1 MADTFEFTS
10 ITVSKDGNKLVL
22 EQRDGSRLEFSMTD
36 TQLSMFL
43 STVMV
48 ILGQLT
54 GRTPA
59 ETVAVMEQAVA
70 EDEAEAASG
79 ARDG

>member
-10 ITVSKDGNKLVL
+10 ITVNKDGNKLVL

-59 ETVAVMEQAVA
+59 ETVAVMEQVVA
-70 EDEAEAASG
+70 EVEAEAASG